1 MLSPS
6 SSHGFLRPR
15 PPPLLLRQYIENS
28 YIPDATSKL
37 VNINNNTKTKK
48 DWISSG
54 KTCFSQ
60 TNLNCGL
67 NQCWQKLADPETKS
81 TFSTIMAITNTHT
94 C

>member
-28 YIPDATSKL
+28 YISDATSKL

-48 DWISSG
+48 DFFRQNLFLPNLRFKPVKNG
-54 KTCFSQ
+54 K
-60 TNLNCGL
+60 
-67 NQCWQKLADPETKS
+67 NQSAGMMQ
-81 TFSTIMAITNTHT
+81 
-94 C
+94 